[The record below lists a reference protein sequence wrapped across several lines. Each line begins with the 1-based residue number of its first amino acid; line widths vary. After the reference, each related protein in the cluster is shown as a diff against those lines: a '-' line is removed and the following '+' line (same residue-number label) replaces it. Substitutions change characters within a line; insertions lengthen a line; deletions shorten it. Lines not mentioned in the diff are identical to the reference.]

1 MALTRLSDVI
11 VPEIFYNYM
20 SQDTMEKTDIFRSG
34 ILRSDGEIA
43 AKLSGGGSTF
53 NNPFWNDLGTTEAG
67 IASDDPTVLGVPS
80 KLTTGKDIIVRQVRA
95 HGFSSADLAGVLA
108 GSDPMARIRERV
120 NAYWDRQFQA
130 SLVATSYGVY
140 LSNVAN
146 NSSDMIYSVA
156 TDSASA
162 VTSAELIDA
171 EKIVD
176 ACYTLGD
183 ASEDLKVLAM
193 HSTVAKRLVKLD
205 LIDYVKDSTGQTR
218 IPYYLGKRV
227 VVDDGCKTVTGTNR
241 VTYIT
246 MLFGEGAMSWGES
259 PTPTPVAVKRDED
272 GGNGMG
278 IETLWTRRQY
288 AMHPNGIKWTS
299 SSMAGEFPTNAE
311 LALAANWSRV
321 YEERKQVK
329 IAFLATNG

>member
-1 MALTRLSDVI
+1 MALTRLSDAI
-11 VPEIFYNYM
+11 VPEMFFNYM
-20 SQDTMEKTDIFRSG
+20 VQDTTERTDIFRSG
-34 ILRSDGEIA
+34 IIRNDAEIA
-43 AKLSGGGSTF
+43 AKLAGGGSTF
-53 NNPFWNDLGTTEAG
+53 NNPFWNDLGSTEADV
-67 IASDDPTVLGVPS
+67 ASDDPAVLGTPS
-80 KLTTGKDIIVRQVRA
+80 KITAGKDIVVRQVRA
-95 HGFSSADLAGVLA
+95 HGFSTADLSGVLA
-108 GSDPMARIRERV
+108 GSDPMMRIRSKV
-120 NAYWDRQFQA
+120 NDYWDRQFQA

-171 EKIVD
+171 EKIID

-193 HSTVAKRLVKLD
+193 HSTVVKRLVKLD
-205 LIDYVKDSTGQTR
+205 LIDYVKDSTGNTR

-227 VVDDGCKTVTGTNR
+227 IVDDGCKTVTGTNR

-246 MLFGEGAMSWGES
+246 MLFGEGAMSWGEA

-272 GGNGMG
+272 GGAGMG

-299 SSMAGEFPTNAE
+299 SSMSGEFPTNAE
-311 LALAANWSRV
+311 LATAANWLRV
-321 YEERKQVK
+321 YPERKQVK